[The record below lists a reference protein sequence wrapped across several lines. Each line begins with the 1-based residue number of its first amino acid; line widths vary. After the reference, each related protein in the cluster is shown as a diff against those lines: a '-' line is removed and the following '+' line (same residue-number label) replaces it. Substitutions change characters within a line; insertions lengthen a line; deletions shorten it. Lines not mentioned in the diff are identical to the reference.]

1 MTVGGIIIL
10 ATQIVTLITAALAFW
25 ASRKNKAAIH
35 EIHVSINSRMDDLL
49 KLTATASRA
58 EGVKEEKDKSS

>member
-10 ATQIVTLITAALAFW
+10 LTQVVTLATAGLAFW
-25 ASRKNKAAIH
+25 ASRKNKTAIQ

-58 EGVKEEKDKSS
+58 EGVKEEKDNPS